1 MWKIKLSPVACNK
14 VLSECR
20 VQGDVLYINGEDYDF
35 SQLEEGETLVNMSTI
50 TYDESG
56 KPQEVPG
63 AIDNFFIQ
71 GDIERK
77 DGYICL
83 TIITPVFSKSSYE
96 SRFPYEDTNGVV
108 TITEDGPVPIP
119 DNTPVATSTPTVMN
133 GEALAALFGGNT
145 FQQLI
150 AQAKANGAESIR
162 IGGSPEAVAATV
174 KELTKA

>member
-50 TYDESG
+50 TYDETG

-77 DGYICL
+77 DGYIYL
-83 TIITPVFSKSSYE
+83 TIITPVFSRSSYE
-96 SRFPYEDTNGVV
+96 SRFPYESTNGVV
-108 TITEDGPVPIP
+108 TIEKDGPVPIP
-119 DNTPVATSTPTVMN
+119 DNTPVEDSSPIDAQAL
-133 GEALAALFGGNT
+133 EALFNSGGAFN
-145 FQQLI
+145 QLLS
-150 AQAKANGAESIR
+150 QAKASGADSIR
-162 IGGSPEAVAATV
+162 IDGSPEAIAATV
-174 KELTKA
+174 KELSKA